1 MVCRGSIPNTRV
13 DTWTHTY
20 RYKHFQ
26 LCSMRRLCS
35 TFRIDR
41 RSRLVIMREQARRVR
56 VPQGCRSSCAWQF
69 PHYGVHEHHVFS
81 QSPALDEAP
90 GLRAG
95 HQGTNNGTIICKRAA
110 PAASLHGLL
119 RRFCLRRLASSGRR
133 RFGAWRRPCPCSPA
147 PAEAAA
153 AHGTSPY
160 TTATSAAFPHPFPR
174 SAAAARRRPCLPPAA
189 RPISTAP
196 PPPSDPVSP
205 RGLRAHCKGAGRC
218 GSGVAKGHEG
228 HAAEMRRCMRS
239 EGQLSVLLGKIERPG
254 SCGKRLPHALPG
266 EIEGK

>member
-1 MVCRGSIPNTRV
+1 MVCRGPIPNTRV
-13 DTWTHTY
+13 DTWTHTH
-20 RYKHFQ
+20 RCKHFQ

-196 PPPSDPVSP
+196 PPLIQCRHAGCVPTARELAAAALAWRKATRAMQQRCADVCEARDSCQFSWGKS
-205 RGLRAHCKGAGRC
+205 RGRGVVERDCHTHCLVK
-218 GSGVAKGHEG
+218 
-228 HAAEMRRCMRS
+228 
-239 EGQLSVLLGKIERPG
+239 
-254 SCGKRLPHALPG
+254 
-266 EIEGK
+266 

>member
-1 MVCRGSIPNTRV
+1 MVCRGPIPNTRV
-13 DTWTHTY
+13 DTWTHTH
-20 RYKHFQ
+20 RCKHFQ

-35 TFRIDR
+35 TFRIYR

-119 RRFCLRRLASSGRR
+119 RRFCLRRLALLRPPSLRRLAPHLPMLSSSSRSSSSPRDLAVHDCDQRR
-133 RFGAWRRPCPCSPA
+133 IPTSVPALCSSRSSSPMLASRRAS
-147 PAEAAA
+147 
-153 AHGTSPY
+153 HQHS
-160 TTATSAAFPHPFPR
+160 
-174 SAAAARRRPCLPPAA
+174 
-189 RPISTAP
+189 

>member
-13 DTWTHTY
+13 DTWTHTH
-20 RYKHFQ
+20 RCKHFQ

-133 RFGAWRRPCPCSPA
+133 RFGAWHCPCPCSPA

-196 PPPSDPVSP
+196 HPSDPVLP
-205 RGLRAHCKGAGRC
+205 RGLIACPLQ
-218 GSGVAKGHEG
+218 GSWPLRLWRG
-228 HAAEMRRCMRS
+228 
-239 EGQLSVLLGKIERPG
+239 ERPRG
-254 SCGKRLPHALPG
+254 PCSRDAQMYAKRGTAVSSLG
-266 EIEGK
+266 ENREAGELWKETATRTAW